1 MKLKLIEKRDE
12 AESLPDGSQGT
23 KSFFFEP
30 EKEIKY
36 IAGQYYY
43 FTLPKLNYPDPRGAT
58 RHFTLS
64 SSPTEGKI
72 IRLTTRVRQESG
84 FKKTLDE
91 LSIGSV
97 IEGEGPTGT
106 FILNE
111 NLSAQAGDKS
121 PQIFLAGG
129 IGITPFRSMIKYNID
144 KELNIPMHLIYSN
157 STVEQITFRKELE
170 EWASSHPEFLKI
182 DMTISKPEESQEKWN
197 GIVGRIDADL
207 VTKLTSGLVNPTYWL
222 CGPPPMVDALE
233 IVLAQI
239 KITGSRLRIEKFT
252 GY

>member
-1 MKLKLIEKRDE
+1 MKLKLISKQIE
-12 AESLPDGSQGT
+12 AEGT

-36 IAGQYYY
+36 FAGQYYY

-64 SSPTEGKI
+64 SSPTEGKT

-91 LSIGSV
+91 LPIGAV
-97 IEGEGPTGT
+97 VEGEGPTGT
-106 FILNE
+106 FIFDENTILNE
-111 NLSAQAGDKS
+111 NDKS

-144 KELNIPMHLIYSN
+144 KGLGIPMHLIYSN

-170 EWASSHPEFLKI
+170 EWAVSHPEFLKV
-182 DMTISKPEESQEKWN
+182 DMTISKPEEGQEKWN

-222 CGPPPMVDALE
+222 CGPPAMVDALE
-233 IVLAQI
+233 QALATLKIPNGQI
-239 KITGSRLRIEKFT
+239 KSEKFT